1 MSYED
6 VFKDDL
12 EFLDRALHEFLPSAE
27 IYPQTLHQAMRY
39 AVLGGGKRFRPV
51 MVLAACETLGGTRQ
65 QAVFPA
71 VALEFIHCY
80 SLVQDDLPALDN
92 DDLRRGQPTCHRKYG
107 EATALLAS
115 DGLLTL
121 AFELLARVKP
131 AERAVQL
138 VAEISTA
145 AGTCGMIGG
154 QSADLEAVSKAPDS
168 ALLDFVN
175 IHKTGKL
182 IKASAVSG
190 ALAAGA
196 DPESLRRIE
205 RYGESVGLAFQCVDD
220 LQDGDGYLRYM
231 TYGELNEKT
240 RTLLKNARQEVA
252 IFGAQAAKLVFLA
265 DFLEQ
270 RIPVKAT

>member
-1 MSYED
+1 LSYED
-6 VFKDDL
+6 VFKEEL

-27 IYPQTLHQAMRY
+27 IYPQSLHQAMRY

-65 QAVFPA
+65 QAVLPA
-71 VALEFIHCY
+71 MALEFIHCY

-182 IKASAVSG
+182 IKAAAVSG

-196 DPESLRRIE
+196 DAESLRRIE

-231 TYGELNEKT
+231 TSSELNEKT
-240 RTLLKNARQEVA
+240 RTLLKNARREVEV
-252 IFGAQAAKLVFLA
+252 FGAKAAKLTFLA

-270 RIPVKAT
+270 RIPVKTS